1 MKLIEFIIIF
11 DFIIL
16 GFIIGLFN
24 SDVMSIFKSSSINNL
39 TIIKPLIFIMM
50 FIYILIILGIS
61 YTSIKELEKGVNVE

>member
-1 MKLIEFIIIF
+1 MVYIISQLQ
-11 DFIIL
+11 IIL
-16 GFIIGLFN
+16 SIFIIGLFN

-61 YTSIKELEKGVNVE
+61 YTSRKELEKGVNVE